1 MLPETPDPEWT
12 EDEGEQAG
20 TSYDN
25 KAFPYT
31 DHSRRGKACDYD
43 ERQRGRDHHHKAN
56 CASGGAYMLACFRAG
71 AINLIVHPA
80 LQVTVAGSHKQGAS
94 TVQPVNSLPRA
105 AFLDGAADQDSGDE
119 PTSPVV
125 TCIGQVKK
133 DKPRTP
139 PKTPPKAVEVGDLRS
154 LKSKRER
161 TLPRFESSSAPSSPA
176 RPSKWR
182 QILGARGTVNPSAQ
196 PRNDAGE
203 VHVDL
208 NRFSSGCSS
217 IAKTAPTLKDMKAG
231 RTHTGTFLAKSLM
244 MLQLECEAQDHE
256 ADKPCES
263 KPTEQTLRPPVAMAS
278 RGSASEE
285 VLLWKRRSGAK
296 PLTLDLKRR
305 PD

>member
-1 MLPETPDPEWT
+1 MVR
-12 EDEGEQAG
+12 
-20 TSYDN
+20 
-25 KAFPYT
+25 
-31 DHSRRGKACDYD
+31 SRFTMSQEIG
-43 ERQRGRDHHHKAN
+43 
-56 CASGGAYMLACFRAG
+56 
-71 AINLIVHPA
+71 
-80 LQVTVAGSHKQGAS
+80 
-94 TVQPVNSLPRA
+94 
-105 AFLDGAADQDSGDE
+105 SGDKL
-119 PTSPVV
+119 SVLAV
-125 TCIGQVKK
+125 FCSQVKK

-154 LKSKRER
+154 LKSKREK

-196 PRNDAGE
+196 PRNDSGE

-208 NRFSSGCSS
+208 NRFSSACPS
-217 IAKTAPTLKDMKAG
+217 IAKTAPTLKAG

-263 KPTEQTLRPPVAMAS
+263 KPTEQTLRPPVAVAS